1 MVLNTLPMLKP
12 SEIIDAKALI
22 IAIEQQ
28 ATLPTELQT
37 EFHNIGNTL
46 AVDPNYIDRAIQR
59 CIDLVAS
66 YPPLQAAFQS
76 AGNSLNAD
84 SGERS
89 KGLPPQPIDPHLE
102 FSQEL
107 ANAVRDVCLAA
118 GKQPQQPV
126 GLWGRLMGKKSKIS

>member
-22 IAIEQQ
+22 MAIEQQ

-37 EFHNIGNTL
+37 EFHNIGKTL
-46 AVDPNYIDRAIQR
+46 AADPNYIDRAIQC

-84 SGERS
+84 SAKNRM
-89 KGLPPQPIDPHLE
+89 GLPPQPIDPQLE
-102 FSQEL
+102 SSQEI

-118 GKQPQQPV
+118 GKQPQQLV
-126 GLWGRLMGKKSKIS
+126 GFWGRLMGKKSKIS